1 LKNKTKTY
9 VLLVAVLAIWGI
21 IGFKI
26 LSTLNP
32 DAPKMVAQDDTEL
45 ISPKAILN
53 TEIFTIQSAERDP
66 FLGTLYAK
74 KKINTYPKTIIPK
87 EVFVWIPVLYHGTV
101 SIQNSKEK
109 ICVLSINGQQ
119 QIMKV
124 GQEVN
129 EVKLVKANNTEVLV
143 SYKGKRKAIQKI

>member
-1 LKNKTKTY
+1 MKNKTKTY
-9 VLLVAVLAIWGI
+9 ILLVAVLAIWGI

-32 DAPKMVAQDDTEL
+32 EAPKMVAQDDTARF
-45 ISPKAILN
+45 SPKAIVN
-53 TEIFTIQSAERDP
+53 AETFTIQLAERDP

-74 KKINTYPKTIIPK
+74 KKINTNPKTIIPK
-87 EVFVWIPVLYHGTV
+87 EAFVWIPLLYHGTV
-101 SIQNSKEK
+101 SKQNSEEK

-129 EVKLVKANNTEVLV
+129 EVKLLKANNTEVLV
-143 SYKGKRKAIQKI
+143 SYKGKRKTIQKI